1 MKKLM
6 NALKSGRYFN
16 FLIFPDQGAGVR
28 FRVSRALVFFLL
40 GVSSLGLVMLVLFIA
55 SLAEMT
61 YKAFLAESLL
71 DENQRLRSYNARVL
85 EMERELGD
93 YRDLATRVAQLAG
106 VEKVSFER
114 GPRLDMGMVLSQDA
128 LVQAEG
134 KAPFLPSDESQ
145 QPIEGEGRIPYGLP
159 LDGWISKEF
168 IQDPKALGG
177 PHPGIDIA
185 APEGR
190 EVKVTAPG
198 VVRLA
203 GWDDYYGNLIV
214 VEHQNGYETYYG
226 HNSKL
231 VASVGEEVKRGQVI
245 ALSGNTGRSTA
256 PHLHYEIRKDGE
268 SLNPRDYL
276 GIKNEEQ

>member
-1 MKKLM
+1 M
-6 NALKSGRYFN
+6 
-16 FLIFPDQGAGVR
+16 
-28 FRVSRALVFFLL
+28 
-40 GVSSLGLVMLVLFIA
+40 
-55 SLAEMT
+55 
-61 YKAFLAESLL
+61 
-71 DENQRLRSYNARVL
+71 
-85 EMERELGD
+85 
-93 YRDLATRVAQLAG
+93 
-106 VEKVSFER
+106 
-114 GPRLDMGMVLSQDA
+114 
-128 LVQAEG
+128 
-134 KAPFLPSDESQ
+134 
-145 QPIEGEGRIPYGLP
+145 
-159 LDGWISKEF
+159 
-168 IQDPKALGG
+168 GG